1 MYCFFHCLCRLSR
14 LYVLQD
20 TAVDQ
25 AIILIIKTI
34 VKTICRSLDHE
45 ISVSQLIGNL
55 RVMECQ
61 SKLQFCMDS
70 LYLRIIPHLHR
81 RIVHGHGINPVLAL
95 NKIKAAR
102 HRIGILN
109 TECFQSVIR
118 NRKISGKGFIKALV
132 FFNCQRPS
140 DCQILYHI
148 VVVDKSFL

>member
-1 MYCFFHCLCRLSR
+1 MYCFFHCLCRLTWR
-14 LYVLQD
+14 CVLQD

-34 VKTICRSLDHE
+34 IKTTCRSLDHE

-61 SKLQFCMDS
+61 SKLQFRMDS

-81 RIVHGHGINPVLAL
+81 RMVHGHGINPVLAL

-102 HRIGILN
+102 HWTGVLN
-109 TECFQSVIR
+109 TECFQPVIR
-118 NRKISGKGFIKALV
+118 NRKISGKSFIKVLI

-140 DCQILYHI
+140 DSQILYHI
-148 VVVDKSFL
+148 VVVDKSFF